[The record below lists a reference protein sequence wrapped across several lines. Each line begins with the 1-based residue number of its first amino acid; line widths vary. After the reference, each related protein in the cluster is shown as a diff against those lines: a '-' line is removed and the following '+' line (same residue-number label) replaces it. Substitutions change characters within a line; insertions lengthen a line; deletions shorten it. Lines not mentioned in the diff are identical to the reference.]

1 MARLWARSTG
11 SHLVMDKAI
20 RSVEQLI
27 GNTPLLRLSKM
38 ERAYGLR
45 ARLYAKIE
53 GKNAGGSIKDRVAR
67 AMLDEAERTGRLQA
81 GGTVIEAT
89 SGNTGIG
96 LALVAAARGYKAV
109 IVMPESMSVERR
121 KLLAAYGAEIVLTE
135 AVKGMRGAVEKAEEL
150 LKSTPNAIIAGQ
162 FENPANPLAHYQTTA
177 PEIYEALDGNVD
189 VFVAGVGTGG
199 TVTGVGRY
207 LKEKNPAAY
216 VCAVEPASSPL
227 LSEGKAGAHAI
238 QGIGANFV
246 PAILD
251 LSVVDEVLTAT
262 DEEAFS
268 FMREVSAREGVFVGI
283 SSGAALSAAIKL
295 AKREENA
302 DKNIVVIFPDEGGRY
317 LSNL

>member
-1 MARLWARSTG
+1 MNGITA
-11 SHLVMDKAI
+11 
-20 RSVEQLI
+20 SVEELI
-27 GNTPLLRLSKM
+27 GNTPLLRLSKT

-53 GKNAGGSIKDRVAR
+53 GKNAGGSIKDRVAKT
-67 AMLDEAERTGRLQA
+67 MIDEAERTGRLQA

-109 IVMPESMSVERR
+109 IVMPENMSAERR
-121 KLLAAYGAEIVLTE
+121 KLLAAYGAKIVLTE
-135 AVKGMRGAVEKAEEL
+135 AEKGMRGAVEKAEEL
-150 LKSTPNAIIAGQ
+150 LKNTPNAIIAGQ
-162 FENPANPLAHYQTTA
+162 FENPANPMAHYQTTA
-177 PEIYEALDGNVD
+177 PEIYGALNGSVD

-207 LKEKNPAAY
+207 LKEKNPAIA

-227 LSEGKAGAHAI
+227 LSEGSAGAHAI

-251 LSVVDEVLTAT
+251 MSVVDEVLTAT
-262 DEEAFS
+262 DEEAFA

-283 SSGAALSAAIKL
+283 SSGAALSAAVKL
-295 AKREENA
+295 AKRDENA
-302 DKNIVVIFPDEGGRY
+302 GKNIVVIFPDEGGRY

>member
-1 MARLWARSTG
+1 
-11 SHLVMDKAI
+11 MDKTI

-38 ERAYGLR
+38 ERAYGLH

-109 IVMPESMSVERR
+109 IVMPESMSAERR

-135 AVKGMRGAVEKAEEL
+135 AEKGMRGAVEKAKEL
-150 LKSTPNAIIAGQ
+150 LESTPNAIIAGQ

-177 PEIYEALDGNVD
+177 PEIYEALDGNLD

-207 LKEKNPAAY
+207 LKEKNPAIV

-227 LSEGKAGAHAI
+227 LSEGRAGAHAI

-246 PAILD
+246 PTILD

-283 SSGAALSAAIKL
+283 SSGAALSAAVKL
-295 AKREENA
+295 ALRQENA